1 MFLMFNENEM
11 EFIQRPRHNDRPLLL
26 KTVKTVAGVGGDGR
40 CQASAMQHSRI
51 GKFPGFL

>member
-1 MFLMFNENEM
+1 MFNENEM